1 MKPLIAIASVL
12 KEPHPDSAF
21 VYREYF
27 VNEAYT
33 TQIEKAGAL
42 PFILPYLK
50 EEDIEEQL
58 APFDA
63 LLVPGGADFNPACY
77 HEEKKDYT
85 VTPDDLMDS
94 YQLELIKKACSLGK
108 WVFGICR
115 GFQGINIVCG
125 GTLFQDILAERP
137 ASISHMRKDCPYKP
151 VHTVKIEKDSRLF
164 KAFGK
169 TELEVNSLH
178 HQGIK
183 TLGKNLKPIAFS
195 EDGIIEGFEGHKIL
209 AVQWHPEALTS
220 PFFEYIVSL
229 LKQPDCYFQC

>member
-1 MKPLIAIASVL
+1 MKPLIAIAGVL
-12 KEPHPDSAF
+12 KEPHPDAAF
-21 VYREYF
+21 TYRECF

-33 TQIEKAGAL
+33 TQLEKAGAL

-50 EEDIEEQL
+50 TEDIEEQL

-63 LLVPGGADFNPACY
+63 LLVPGGADFSPVYY
-77 HEEKKDYT
+77 HEEKKEYT
-85 VTPDDLMDS
+85 VIPDDLMDN
-94 YQLELIKKACSLGK
+94 YQLELIKKARSLGK

-115 GFQGINIVCG
+115 GFQGLNIVCG
-125 GTLFQDILAERP
+125 GTLFQDISAERP
-137 ASISHMRKDCPYKP
+137 KSLSHMRKDSPYKP
-151 VHTVKIEKDSRLF
+151 VHKVKIEKDSHLF
-164 KAFGK
+164 KAFGN

-183 TLGKNLKPIAFS
+183 TLGKNLKAIAYS
-195 EDGIIEGFEGHKIL
+195 EDGIVEGFEGNKIL

-229 LKQPDCYFQC
+229 LK